1 MNKQYRVNNIGFMI
15 GGNGSLHI
23 VKYYKNQYF
32 GNFDKMVSEGWVPNK
47 EGGLYKD
54 CVTITES
61 CFKNPESCY
70 TVAFLELDEDEYT
83 TNLTTVGDRVLDLN
97 KSGRDDFFK
106 VYKKA
111 HKYLLKQIKDQLPC
125 PLRSGFEG
133 KP

>member
-1 MNKQYRVNNIGFMI
+1 MKNSYRVNNIGFRI

-23 VKYYKNQYF
+23 VKYYPNQYF
-32 GNFDKMVSEGWVPNK
+32 GNFDKMVSEGWEQDRNC
-47 EGGLYKD
+47 GLHKD

-70 TVAFLELDEDEYT
+70 TVAILKLDRGEYT

-97 KSGRDDFFK
+97 KSDRDDFFK

-111 HKYLLKQIKDQLPC
+111 HKYLIK
-125 PLRSGFEG
+125 SMKNE
-133 KP
+133 